1 MKNNQRSAL
10 EYYDDVRAR
19 NSKKKKVK
27 VWVGVGDIEKKEL
40 RAEMDEGGT

>member
-10 EYYDDVRAR
+10 DYYGDVRAR
-19 NSKKKKVK
+19 NSKVE
-27 VWVGVGDIEKKEL
+27 VWVGVEDIEKKEL